1 MGKNVW
7 YPLSRPDEEKV
18 HIVKASGVHLVD
30 SRGKRYL
37 DANSG
42 LWNVPLGYDNPAIKK
57 AIKEQLDEF
66 CYVNPCEFKSDSS
79 ERLGDMLK
87 NILHPKIDKIAY
99 TCSGSECL
107 ELMIKLIRKYAS
119 SGNNPKRN
127 GIAVVS
133 NSYHGSYYGSMSLS
147 SYDGSERNGYGELL
161 GGIYELSLPF
171 TAECRQDFYPE
182 DLEEEM
188 KSTLCRELET
198 FGDKLAGII
207 IEPVLGSAGVIP
219 LPNWFVGE
227 IKKYADQHDVLIGF
241 DEVATGFGR
250 SGTMF
255 CYEQYDICPDLISMS
270 KGINN
275 GALPLGAVAIS
286 KKITDR
292 FRECDGMI
300 FHLSTQNANALSCAA
315 ALATIEQL
323 TENKRGLLMQA
334 KNAGDFFEK
343 SLKESVAQRYGQI
356 FDIRREGMMFSVELR
371 DKRTNE
377 ILPFD
382 KLYKLVFLI
391 RRNGIITEWSY
402 IDKVSSCLV
411 MFLPFV
417 ITNDDINELII
428 GLDNSFRR
436 MLA

>member
-18 HIVKASGVHLVD
+18 HIVKASGVHLLD

-57 AIKEQLDEF
+57 AIKNQVDEF

-79 ERLGDMLK
+79 ERLGDALK
-87 NILHPKIDKIAY
+87 NILHPDIDKIAY

-119 SGNNPKRN
+119 SGNDPKRN
-127 GIAVVS
+127 GIAVVR

-147 SYDGSERNGYGELL
+147 SYDGNERNGYGELL

-171 TAECRQDFYPE
+171 TSECRQDFYPPE
-182 DLEEEM
+182 IEEEM
-188 KSTLCRELET
+188 KSTLRKELEI
-198 FGDKLAGII
+198 FGEKLAGII
-207 IEPVLGSAGVIP
+207 LEPILGSAGVIP
-219 LPNWFVGE
+219 LPNWFVRE
-227 IKKYADQHDVLIGF
+227 IKKYADEHDVLIGF

-255 CYEQYDICPDLISMS
+255 CYEQYNIRPDLISMS

-315 ALATIEQL
+315 AISVIEQL
-323 TENKRGLLMQA
+323 TENKGELLKQA
-334 KNAGDFFEK
+334 KDAGDLFEK
-343 SLKESVAQRYGQI
+343 ALKESVVQGYGQI
-356 FDIRREGMMFSVELR
+356 FDIRRKGMMFAVELR
-371 DKRTNE
+371 DKGGKE

-402 IDKVSSCLV
+402 IDRVSSCLV

-417 ITNDDINELII
+417 VTTDDINELAT
-428 GLDNSFRR
+428 GLNNSFRR

>member
-1 MGKNVW
+1 MGKSVW

-18 HIVKASGVHLVD
+18 HIVKASGVHLYD
-30 SRGKRYL
+30 SRGRRYL

-42 LWNVPLGYDNPAIKK
+42 LWNVPLGYDNV
-57 AIKEQLDEF
+57 AIKEAIRKQIDKF
-66 CYVNPCEFKSDSS
+66 CYVNPCEFKSDAS
-79 ERLGDMLK
+79 ERLGDALK
-87 NILHPKIDKIAY
+87 SILHPGIDKIAY

-119 SGNNPKRN
+119 SGKDPKRN
-127 GIAVVS
+127 GIAVVR

-147 SYDGSERNGYGELL
+147 SFEGDERIGYGELL

-171 TAECRQDFYPE
+171 TSECKQDRYPSE
-182 DLEEEM
+182 IEEEM
-188 KSTLCRELET
+188 KVTLRKELET

-207 IEPVLGSAGVIP
+207 LEPVLGSAGVIP
-219 LPNWFVGE
+219 LPYWFVQE
-227 IKKYADQHDVLIGF
+227 IKNYADEHDILIGF

-255 CYEQYDICPDLISMS
+255 CYEQYDIFPDLISMS

-275 GALPLGAVAIS
+275 GAVPLGAVAVS

-292 FRECDGMI
+292 FRECDGVI

-315 ALATIEQL
+315 GISVIEQL
-323 TENKRGLLMQA
+323 TENKARLL
-334 KNAGDFFEK
+334 KRSKDAGDLFEK
-343 SLKESVAQRYGQI
+343 VLRDSVVQGYGQI
-356 FDIRREGMMFSVELR
+356 FDIRRKGMMFAVELR
-371 DKRTNE
+371 DRGGKE
-377 ILPFD
+377 IIPLD

-402 IDKVSSCLV
+402 IDRVSSSLV

-417 ITNDDINELII
+417 VVTDDINELAT
-428 GLDNSFRR
+428 GLNNSFRR